1 MSNHKRALSG
11 ICVLLVDDEPDS
23 RELTSF
29 VLQQA
34 GAKVVS
40 TSSGAEA
47 LAAISLQ
54 VPDLVISDVGMPEV
68 DGYMLMR
75 QIRQLPAAKGGCVPA
90 IALTAYAG
98 GRDRQKALEAGFQI
112 HLSKPADIDLL
123 IRTVSESVN

>member
-98 GRDRQKALEAGFQI
+98 EANI
-112 HLSKPADIDLL
+112 
-123 IRTVSESVN
+123 VS